1 MAKTFMSSKFH
12 VESTTKIQEK
22 KRILHPLLQEIIKE
36 IQLCLQHPC
45 RRSYLLYMAE
55 KTTFAWFRDFA
66 WTFFAFCRWNCM

>member
-36 IQLCLQHPC
+36 IQYVCSTP
-45 RRSYLLYMAE
+45 AE
-55 KTTFAWFRDFA
+55 EVIFYIWRKKTLSRDFVISHEL
-66 WTFFAFCRWNCM
+66 FLHFADEIA